1 MTRENIYTLADL
13 VETMSKQNADAVQK
27 TADKVCKS
35 VSMSVALNMLEAV
48 HFSSVADAY
57 NLTDNVR
64 ERNAD
69 GEAVSHWITRKTLYN
84 VWETLEAFGY
94 NFTSATA
101 VAVDKSADDTLAVYA
116 RLQKDGVVK
125 MPDAIVK
132 YSASYIAKNEAIIQ
146 SYVDD
151 IALAKKRL
159 NKARKDGKS
168 VAVVK
173 D

>member
-1 MTRENIYTLADL
+1 MANNIYTLTDL

-27 TADKVCKS
+27 TADKVSKS

-48 HFSSVADAY
+48 HFSSVADAF
-57 NLTDNVR
+57 NLADNVR

-69 GEAVSHWITRKTLYN
+69 GDAVSHWITRKTLYN
-84 VWETLEAFGY
+84 VWETLEAYGY

-101 VAVDKSADDTLAVYA
+101 VSVDKQADDTMAVFA

-125 MPDAIVK
+125 MADAIVK

-146 SYVDD
+146 AYVDD

-168 VAVVK
+168 VAVVN